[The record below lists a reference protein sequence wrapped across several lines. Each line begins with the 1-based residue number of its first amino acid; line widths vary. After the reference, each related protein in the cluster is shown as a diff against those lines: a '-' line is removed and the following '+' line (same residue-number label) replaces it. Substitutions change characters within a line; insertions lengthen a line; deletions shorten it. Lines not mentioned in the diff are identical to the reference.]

1 MLFSNILPVTHERMG
16 MGEQEDRQ
24 ADMGVLYRGSSG
36 LGQNVVLGMWVVVH
50 APLSV
55 MV

>member
-1 MLFSNILPVTHERMG
+1 